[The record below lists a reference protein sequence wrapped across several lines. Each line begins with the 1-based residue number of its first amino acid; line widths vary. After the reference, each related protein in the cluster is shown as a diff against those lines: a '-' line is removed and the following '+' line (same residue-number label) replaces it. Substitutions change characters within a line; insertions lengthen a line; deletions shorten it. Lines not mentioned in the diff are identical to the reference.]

1 MKARIDEFA
10 FILLAGLAFILI
22 FAFFS
27 QTVVSDIIVEPSS
40 INAKLVEG
48 SFKTFIITIK
58 SNSSNVSIDV
68 EGNLKPYLTLDSTS
82 FDVFGER
89 EVRMFFDAKR
99 AGKFTGKLIV
109 KNPYKEFIVPVN
121 IEVVKE
127 EDVERLMTQDIIPL
141 GSFNIILEEN
151 TTKTLVEEKLVELI
165 TTGFES
171 NYLTLEFSLMPELD
185 RKSLVLELEIED
197 YNGVAP
203 LIVEF
208 NGETVYDDVP
218 QKTQLQIV
226 LSEDLVNYDNNV
238 IKIYADLPPIP
249 WQQNYYKIK
258 NAKIQAKIIQKPEVM
273 FNFNLS
279 EKQANNF
286 LKLKIEFLARENE
299 VQQLYISL
307 NNQLLY
313 ASKPPLVAFS
323 KTFDKDLFGN
333 PLFVRTDNNELKIRL
348 EEPGKLTATNA
359 NIYIYYLN

>member
-48 SFKTFIITIK
+48 SFKTFVITIK

-68 EGNLKPYLTLDSTS
+68 EGNLKPYLTLDSTN

-89 EVRMFFDAKR
+89 EVRMFFEAKR
-99 AGKFTGKLIV
+99 EGTFSGKLIV

-127 EDVERLMTQDIIPL
+127 EDVESLMVQDIIPL
-141 GSFNIILEEN
+141 GNFNIFLEEN
-151 TTKTLVEEKLVELI
+151 VSLVLAEEKSTKLI

-171 NYLTLEFSLMPELD
+171 NYLTLEFSLSPNVD
-185 RKSLVLELEIED
+185 KKSLILNLELED
-197 YNGVAP
+197 YNGAAP
-203 LIVEF
+203 LIVEL
-208 NGETVYDDVP
+208 NGETIYNDVP
-218 QKTQLQIV
+218 QKNLLQIE
-226 LSEDLVNYDNNV
+226 LSEGLLANTNV
-238 IKIYADLPPIP
+238 VKVYADLPPIP
-249 WQQNYYKIK
+249 WLQNYYSIK
-258 NAKIQAKIIQKPEVM
+258 NAKIEARTIQKPEAI
-273 FNFNLS
+273 FKFNLS

-286 LKLKIEFLARENE
+286 LKLKIEFLAKENK
-299 VQQLYISL
+299 VKQLYISL

-323 KTFDKDLFGN
+323 KTFENDLFGN
-333 PLFVRTDNNELKIRL
+333 PLFVRMEENELRIRL
-348 EEPGKLTATNA
+348 EEPGKLIATNV
-359 NIYIYYLN
+359 NLYIYYLN